1 MGAEEPLLRVEG
13 VGKAYFSNR
22 VLKNVNFTLGKGRI
36 LGLVGENGAGKS
48 TLMNILFG
56 MRVIQETGGYEGKIL
71 IDGSEVS
78 FRSPMDALKA
88 GIGMVHQE
96 FSLIPGF
103 TATENILL
111 NREPKK
117 SNVVSEIFGDR
128 LNTLDYK
135 QMNER
140 SAEAIKKMGVHI
152 DQHMVISD
160 MPGRP

>member
-78 FRSPMDALKA
+78 FRSPMA
-88 GIGMVHQE
+88 
-96 FSLIPGF
+96 
-103 TATENILL
+103 
-111 NREPKK
+111 
-117 SNVVSEIFGDR
+117 VSYTHLWCRWCFRWFCGCCR
-128 LNTLDYK
+128 Y
-135 QMNER
+135 
-140 SAEAIKKMGVHI
+140 
-152 DQHMVISD
+152 
-160 MPGRP
+160 

>member
-88 GIGMVHQE
+88 GIGHGASGIFPDSRFFRCGKHRSQPRDAGVQSSGG
-96 FSLIPGF
+96 SLRRPG
-103 TATENILL
+103 
-111 NREPKK
+111 
-117 SNVVSEIFGDR
+117 
-128 LNTLDYK
+128 
-135 QMNER
+135 
-140 SAEAIKKMGVHI
+140 
-152 DQHMVISD
+152 
-160 MPGRP
+160 